1 MLKTE
6 AGAVV
11 LFAIVILWVV
21 GLLMVSV
28 SV

>member
-1 MLKTE
+1 MLETE
-6 AGAVV
+6 AGADV
-11 LFAIVILWVV
+11 LFAVVILWVV